1 MGGALVFC
9 CVTGAEIG
17 IAWGGAAVT
26 DDATGITNAS
36 GVTKASGLRKAGMPS
51 PTLWKYHLQSSD
63 S

>member
-1 MGGALVFC
+1 
-9 CVTGAEIG
+9 
-17 IAWGGAAVT
+17 VT
-26 DDATGITNAS
+26 DDATGITDAS